1 MGRHAGWLAASSVLA
16 SHKAAGPDLIYL
28 PERHFSLEQ
37 FEQDVRTVHEKKGDV
52 MVCISEGCQDKY
64 GRFIPEM
71 FEDNNLTT
79 DAFGHKQLGGA
90 ADTLASFVKE
100 KFDIKVRAI
109 EFSLLQRCAA
119 HIASPV
125 DVNEAFQA
133 GEAAL
138 NFALEGYGDFMLGFE
153 RISDAPYKIRM
164 IRVPLVECANH
175 EKTVP
180 DEWINDAGNFVLQPF
195 IDYTLPLIQGETER
209 TEEDGLPLFAN
220 LKRVLIK

>member
-1 MGRHAGWLAASSVLA
+1 M
-16 SHKAAGPDLIYL
+16 P
-28 PERHFSLEQ
+28 
-37 FEQDVRTVHEKKGDV
+37 
-52 MVCISEGCQDKY
+52 
-64 GRFIPEM
+64 
-71 FEDNNLTT
+71 T

-138 NFALEGYGDFMLGFE
+138 NFALEGYGVFMLGFE
-153 RISDAPYKIRM
+153 RISVAPYKIRM

-209 TEEDGLPLFAN
+209 TEEDGLPRFAN